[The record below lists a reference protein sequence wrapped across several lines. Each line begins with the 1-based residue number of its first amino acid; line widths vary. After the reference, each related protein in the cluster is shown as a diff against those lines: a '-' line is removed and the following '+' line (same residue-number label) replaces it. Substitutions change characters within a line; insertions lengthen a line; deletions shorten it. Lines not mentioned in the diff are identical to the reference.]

1 MRALIQRVNQAS
13 VEVDGSTISSIQSGL
28 LVLLGCGKGDT
39 TSQLEPLAKKIANLR
54 IFADDSGR
62 SNRSLL
68 DVAGSALVVSQF
80 TLYADTSRGN
90 RPGFSEAL
98 EPEAAKQLYLDFM
111 QALKGLGVSEVRGG
125 EFGAYMKVK
134 LENDGPV
141 TISLEI

>member
-111 QALKGLGVSEVRGG
+111 QALK
-125 EFGAYMKVK
+125 A
-134 LENDGPV
+134 
-141 TISLEI
+141 